1 MSKDAVLDDLKD
13 LQSDWGDAEA
23 NEGFFQLPD
32 GEYAVRIVD
41 ADLDYSQNNN
51 LIATLTLKVLE
62 GEHKG
67 KEVKKFWN
75 MKPESFPYIK
85 GDLKR
90 LGIEFPKKLSNFRET
105 LDNEVMDL
113 AVMVKIQKQKNDPNY
128 QNIYFNEL
136 YEDAEPEEEKPARPV
151 REARKPAKEEEPEES
166 NEIEEGSEVEFKDGK
181 KMMSGKVDTINEKK
195 GTADVDVTLDN
206 GDEETW
212 TVDIADLSIKPIEA
226 EPVKKTTRRPSRP
239 KK

>member
-13 LQSDWGDAEA
+13 LQNEWGEAEV
-23 NEGFFQLPD
+23 NDGFFQLPD
-32 GEYAVRIVD
+32 GEYSVKIVD

-51 LIATLTLKVLE
+51 LITTLTLKVLD

-75 MKPESFPYIK
+75 MKPESFQYIK

-90 LGIEFPKKLSNFRET
+90 LGIEFPKKLSNFPET
-105 LDNEVMDL
+105 LDNEVMDKCVL
-113 AVMVKIQKQKNDPNY
+113 VKIQKQKNDPNY

-136 YEDAEPEEEKPARPV
+136 LEDEAVPEEKTSRPS
-151 REARKPAKEEEPEES
+151 REARKPAKEEAPVEDG
-166 NEIEEGSEVEFKDGK
+166 EIEEGSEVEFKDGK
-181 KMMSGKVDTINEKK
+181 KMMSGKVDIINEKK

-212 TVDIADLSIKPIEA
+212 TVDLVDLSIKPEE
-226 EPVKKTTRRPSRP
+226 EPEKKTTRRPSRP